1 MTKAR
6 GPPLLC
12 LFVSAME
19 AFNLLLMKKSECS
32 FIPSFGMGRSGLG
45 RSKVCYRKQW
55 SIQQV
60 SYLLYVDDIVIF
72 FWVSIEWLK
81 YLRWT
86 LMLFKAILRLKLNF
100 EKN

>member
-1 MTKAR
+1 M
-6 GPPLLC
+6 
-12 LFVSAME
+12 
-19 AFNLLLMKKSECS
+19 
-32 FIPSFGMGRSGLG
+32 
-45 RSKVCYRKQW
+45 
-55 SIQQV
+55 

-72 FWVSIEWLK
+72 FWVGIEWLK